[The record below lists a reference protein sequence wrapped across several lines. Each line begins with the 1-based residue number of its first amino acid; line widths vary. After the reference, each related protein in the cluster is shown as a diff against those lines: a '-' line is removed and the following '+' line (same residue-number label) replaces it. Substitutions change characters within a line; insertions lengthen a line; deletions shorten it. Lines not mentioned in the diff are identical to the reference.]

1 MKVSFDASIN
11 SPLSSLRVS
20 EDDSAGSITLGD
32 GDTTVTEEDN
42 EENKIDHSS
51 SGSNN
56 SSLNGRM
63 GEVRVSPRPAKK
75 KQDKAKERKKK
86 EEVKTPAHAKGSK
99 VWEAIFPSII
109 YTWQDVNDNNLC
121 TVEVHMPS
129 GSISSDFHLELEQD
143 ESCPNEP
150 QVLLIRYRV
159 GACFFHEEAF
169 DTFITDV
176 VQNVRDASS
185 MSLARHNKI
194 KALKQKYSDKYDIA
208 NRHCQ
213 MEMRV
218 QLPFLCED
226 IFSTDDYHGKYENA
240 GSSFRIFNS
249 EDDEQEIVTT
259 HVLIVTLLN
268 KRRKKPEDVLTR
280 NTPQTVKKRGVVTR
294 REE

>member
-1 MKVSFDASIN
+1 M
-11 SPLSSLRVS
+11 S
-20 EDDSAGSITLGD
+20 E
-32 GDTTVTEEDN
+32 V
-42 EENKIDHSS
+42 H
-51 SGSNN
+51 
-56 SSLNGRM
+56 
-63 GEVRVSPRPAKK
+63 VSPRPAKK

-86 EEVKTPAHAKGSK
+86 EEVKTPAHAKGSSK

-194 KALKQKYSDKYDIA
+194 KALKQKYSDKHDIA

-218 QLPFLCED
+218 HLHVYHFFVRTFLVLMTTMESMKMLVVLLGFLIRKMVSRKLLQLMF
-226 IFSTDDYHGKYENA
+226 
-240 GSSFRIFNS
+240 
-249 EDDEQEIVTT
+249 
-259 HVLIVTLLN
+259 
-268 KRRKKPEDVLTR
+268 
-280 NTPQTVKKRGVVTR
+280 
-294 REE
+294 